1 MRILIVRPDKL
12 GDLIATLPMAT
23 AIKRAMPDAHVTFM
37 VRDYTAPLLEIAPD
51 VDDVVIYYPSQ
62 KPREK
67 INLFKSIRTDTIFF
81 PVSKFDLAF
90 YAKLAYKPKR
100 VGSVGTGYRFYS
112 MLYTHRVYEH
122 RKKAKRHEAEYN
134 VRMLSEIGI
143 EPAETPL
150 ARLELR
156 AEDLLRTDENIVTLF
171 GKQSQKYCVLHVGS
185 GGSSFDWPIER
196 YAEFAKW
203 VAQRLSLPIVLTG
216 LRSERETLLS
226 VSQVMERQ
234 GASVKLFVDKPLLE
248 LAGLLSRAELVLAS
262 STGPGHL
269 AAALGTP
276 TLGLFPLIRPLS
288 KARWGFRGEA
298 VSNIEPEMPPK
309 PTCPDC
315 KRCECMQAIDT
326 KQVSSAA
333 EKLLKI

>member
-1 MRILIVRPDKL
+1 
-12 GDLIATLPMAT
+12 
-23 AIKRAMPDAHVTFM
+23 
-37 VRDYTAPLLEIAPD
+37 
-51 VDDVVIYYPSQ
+51 
-62 KPREK
+62 
-67 INLFKSIRTDTIFF
+67 
-81 PVSKFDLAF
+81 
-90 YAKLAYKPKR
+90 
-100 VGSVGTGYRFYS
+100 

-143 EPAETPL
+143 QAETPL
-150 ARLELR
+150 PRLELR
-156 AEDLLRTDENIVTLF
+156 ADDLRRTDENIVSLF

-185 GGSSFDWPIER
+185 GGSSFEWPIDR

-203 VAQRLSLPIVLTG
+203 VAQRLSLPIILTG

-234 GASVKLFVDKPLLE
+234 GATVRLFVDKPMLE

-288 KARWGFRGEA
+288 KARWGFRGDA
-298 VSNIEPEMPPK
+298 VSNIEPATPPK

-315 KRCECMQAIDT
+315 KQCECMQAIGT
-326 KQVSSAA
+326 EQVSREA
-333 EKLLKI
+333 EKLLRI

>member
-12 GDLIATLPMAT
+12 GDLIATLPMAS

-37 VRDYTAPLLEIAPD
+37 VRDYTAPLLEIAPE
-51 VDDVVIYYPSQ
+51 VDETVIFDPLA

-67 INLFKSIRTDTIFF
+67 IDLFRSIRTDTVFF

-100 VGSVGTGYRFYS
+100 VGSIGTGYRLYS

-122 RKKAKRHEAEYN
+122 RKKSKRHEAEYN

-143 EPAETPL
+143 EAQTPL
-150 ARLELR
+150 TRLELR
-156 AEDLLRTDENIVTLF
+156 PNDHQRADENIVSLF

-185 GGSSFDWPIER
+185 GGSSFEWPIER

-226 VSQVMERQ
+226 VSEVMERH
-234 GASVKLFVDKPLLE
+234 GAAVRLFVDKPMLE
-248 LAGLLSRAELVLAS
+248 LAGLLSRASLVLAS

-288 KARWGFRGEA
+288 KARWGFRGDL
-298 VSNIEPEMPPK
+298 VSNIEPQEPPK
-309 PTCPDC
+309 PTCPEC
-315 KRCECMQAIDT
+315 KECECMQAIT
-326 KQVSSAA
+326 TMQVSRAA
-333 EKLLKI
+333 EILLRL

>member
-23 AIKRAMPDAHVTFM
+23 AIKQAMPDAHVTFM

-51 VDDVVIYYPSQ
+51 VDDVVIYDPAA
-62 KPREK
+62 KARDK

-143 EPAETPL
+143 TAETPL
-150 ARLELR
+150 PRLELR
-156 AEDLLRTDENIVTLF
+156 AEDLRKADDNIVSLF

-185 GGSSFDWPIER
+185 GGSSFEWPLER
-196 YAEFAKW
+196 YTEFAAW

-234 GASVKLFVDKPLLE
+234 GATVRLFVDKPLLE

-269 AAALGTP
+269 AAALRTP

-298 VSNIEPEMPPK
+298 VSNIEPVQPPK
-309 PTCPDC
+309 PTCPEC
-315 KRCECMQAIDT
+315 KQCECMQAIDT
-326 KQVSSAA
+326 RLVSNAA
-333 EKLLKI
+333 EKLLRL